1 MRTFRFLYRRAGERV
16 AAVANRAKNTRYGI
30 FIFFFFSA
38 GFLRHPSRY
47 VSTNAC
53 YRDRNDERARPR
65 VRIGRASQRF
75 WKIKFIAFVWPRT
88 TTPRNGLSARKCEKY
103 YVVARRFRHNFY
115 DAAPAQ
121 RVGEY
126 DDAEEGG
133 RGRGGGESKCSFV
146 TIYRANMYRCTR
158 ETGKSCCF
166 KLLFPSS

>member
-1 MRTFRFLYRRAGERV
+1 MFAKHRALLDANHANGDHYAITRANISVFIPKSGWKGGGGGEPSKKYALRDF
-16 AAVANRAKNTRYGI
+16 YL
-30 FIFFFFSA
+30 FFFFSA

-133 RGRGGGESKCSFV
+133 GGKGEGEGNLNV
-146 TIYRANMYRCTR
+146 
-158 ETGKSCCF
+158 
-166 KLLFPSS
+166 LL